1 MVKMQVILLL
11 SFLVLAHCASTAAP
25 AKDKLQIL
33 TISDKPQSVSKP
45 IYSSTQGG
53 KNIYINLIG
62 HTMVASDIS
71 VTVGKYPCKIIADGV
86 NSDFI
91 VCSTTNCTDST
102 DYNKELL
109 VTVAVAS
116 KKQVDVT
123 KSPFS
128 VYYYTPVTPKTT
140 EIFPASNYAGQ
151 TTAVEGIH
159 KSSDVGSG

>member
-1 MVKMQVILLL
+1 
-11 SFLVLAHCASTAAP
+11 
-25 AKDKLQIL
+25 
-33 TISDKPQSVSKP
+33 
-45 IYSSTQGG
+45 
-53 KNIYINLIG
+53 
-62 HTMVASDIS
+62 MVATDIS

-91 VCSTTNCTDST
+91 VCATTKCIDST
-102 DYNKELL
+102 DYNKELF
-109 VTVAVAS
+109 VTVTVAS

-128 VYYYTPVTPKTT
+128 VYYSPSNTPKTT
-140 EIFPASNYAGQ
+140 EIFPTSNYAGQ